1 MTGAQQSA
9 WLDRRSSPCRA
20 VCDERWHNIT
30 RNLRLRGAMTLANQD
45 FLQRQP
51 TWCTLQPDKFESL
64 AQRGHQ
70 RYPENVS
77 MPLVLKHAF
86 DIKSLAQRRHQR

>member
-1 MTGAQQSA
+1 MARGTLSGLCFPPTQPDGLLGLLQGLLCDS
-9 WLDRRSSPCRA
+9 RSSPCRA

-77 MPLVLKHAF
+77 WP
-86 DIKSLAQRRHQR
+86 